1 MNSKIAGAF
10 FGFAFLSLTAA
21 CQANESVVLEADDLA
36 ALAEEA
42 RERGL
47 PLLVMFSAEHCE
59 YCERLEADFLGPMLR
74 SGNYADKVIIR
85 QLKIDRVADIR
96 DFQGKR
102 VEAEEFADRY
112 DVQVTPTVMLFDA
125 HGRILTRRLVGLSN
139 PYFYGGDLDRAID
152 RAYGKVRQSQPS
164 EQPL

>member
-1 MNSKIAGAF
+1 MKIRIARVV
-10 FGFAFLSLTAA
+10 FACAALALTAA
-21 CQANESVVLEADDLA
+21 CQASETAVMEADDLA
-36 ALAEEA
+36 ALSEEA

-59 YCERLEADFLGPMLR
+59 YCERLKEDFLGPMLK
-74 SGNYADKVIIR
+74 SGDYTDKVIIR

-102 VEAEEFADRY
+102 VEAGEFAERY
-112 DVQVTPTVMLFDA
+112 DVEVTPTVMLFDA
-125 HGRILTRRLVGLSN
+125 HGRILTRRLVGLTN

-152 RAYGKVRQSQPS
+152 RAYGKVRTPRPI
-164 EQPL
+164 EKAL